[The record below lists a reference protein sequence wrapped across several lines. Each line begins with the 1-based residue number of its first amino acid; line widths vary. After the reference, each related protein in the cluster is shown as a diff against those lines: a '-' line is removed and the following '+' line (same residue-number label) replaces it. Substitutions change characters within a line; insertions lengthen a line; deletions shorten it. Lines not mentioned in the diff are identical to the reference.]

1 MLICG
6 DVTIGKC
13 FVHKAN
19 VENLTF
25 LGEWSQFG
33 RLAELLDFCKVLEYN
48 SVRQTEIWQKED
60 RTEGFGV

>member
-6 DVTIGKC
+6 DVTIGKY

-33 RLAELLDFCKVLEYN
+33 GLAELLDFCKVLEYN
-48 SVRQTEIWQKED
+48 SVRQTEIW
-60 RTEGFGV
+60 

>member
-6 DVTIGKC
+6 DVTIGKS

-19 VENLTF
+19 VEILLF

-33 RLAELLDFCKVLEYN
+33 RLAELLDFCKALEYN

-60 RTEGFGV
+60 GI